1 MPESSSL
8 IGRTISHYRVIEK
21 LGGGGMGIVYR
32 AEDVKLNRFVA
43 LKFLPDDVANDPQ
56 ALSRFQR
63 EAKAASALN
72 HANICIIYEIAEDGG
87 RSFIAMEFMEGATL
101 KHRISGKALGLDQV
115 LEMGVEI
122 ADALDAAH
130 SKGIVH
136 RDIKPANIFVTE
148 RGNAKLLDFG
158 LAKLAPAGIGANL
171 SAMPTVSEPEQLTR
185 PGTAIGT
192 VAYMSPEQVRGE
204 ELDARTDLF
213 SFGVV
218 LYEMVTGAQPFRGET
233 TGLITEAIL
242 NRAPVAAVRL
252 NPDIPPKLEE
262 IVDKALEKDRK
273 LRYQSAA
280 DIRADLQRLKRDTD
294 SARLGVTTAEAALAP
309 VAQKKPWRAL
319 AVAVVFVVALVASTL
334 FLHARKAHALNDTDT
349 IVLADFSNSTG
360 DAVFDDALKQ
370 AVSVQLEQSPFLN
383 ILPDQ
388 RVREVLSLT
397 GRSPNDR
404 LTQEVAQE
412 VCQRAGSKAL
422 VAGSIA
428 SLGSQYVIGL
438 NAVNCQTGQSLAQE
452 QVQAARKEDVLK
464 ALGDAS
470 TKLRGKLGE
479 SLSSIQKYDVPVFDA
494 TTPSLE
500 ALKDLRLGFRTSF
513 EKGDAEAI
521 PFYERAIELDPNF
534 AEAYDLLGGAYSDLG
549 EFNQASEYITKAFEL
564 RNRVSE
570 REKLDISADYYGTV
584 TGDLEK
590 ANQTLEMFAQTY
602 PRLSVPHLGLAINY
616 ATMGLH
622 ERALSENLKAL
633 SLTPI
638 PGFLYGNLMINYVSL
653 DRLAQAKAVYPQVLA
668 RNLDAAFYHGILYEI
683 AFLDGNAAEMGQQ
696 LAWAAGNSG
705 EDQLLSMQ
713 SDTEAFS
720 GHLVKAR
727 DLSRRATEIAHRN
740 DRKETAAEWQMDEAL
755 REAEFGNPARTREE
769 TAAALTLAPT
779 RDLRIL
785 TGLALARAGESAR
798 AQKIADDLAK
808 AFPANTMMNRYWLP
822 TIRAAV
828 EINRKNPTEAVEIL
842 QEAAPYDLGDPP
854 PIGGTLYPVY
864 VRAQAYLLMKN
875 GNDAAREFQ
884 KFLDHRGVV
893 VNFPLGGLAHLGLAR
908 AYSLQGETVKAK
920 AAYQD
925 FLTLWKDADPDIP
938 ILIAAKA
945 EYAKLK

>member
-1 MPESSSL
+1 ML
-8 IGRTISHYRVIEK
+8 GRTISHYRILEK
-21 LGGGGMGIVYR
+21 LGGGGMGVVYKAQDTRLDR
-32 AEDVKLNRFVA
+32 AVA
-43 LKFLPDDVANDPQ
+43 LKFLPDDVAHDAN
-56 ALSRFQR
+56 ALERFKR
-63 EAKAASALN
+63 EAKATSALN
-72 HANICIIYEIAEDGG
+72 HPNICTIYEIGEDAGHT
-87 RSFIAMEFMEGATL
+87 FIAMEYLDGMTL
-101 KHRISGKALGLDQV
+101 KQRIGGRPIETDTLLNLAI
-115 LEMGVEI
+115 EI

-130 SKGIVH
+130 AEGIVH
-136 RDIKPANIFVTE
+136 RDIKPNNIFVTK
-148 RGNAKLLDFG
+148 RGHAKILDFG
-158 LAKLAPAGIGANL
+158 LAKLQSKAGTNADATLTQDAMQLSMPGA
-171 SAMPTVSEPEQLTR
+171 AM
-185 PGTAIGT
+185 GTL
-192 VAYMSPEQVRGE
+192 AYMSPEQARGKD
-204 ELDARTDLF
+204 LDDRTDIF
-213 SFGVV
+213 SFGLV
-218 LYEMVTGAQPFRGET
+218 LYEMATGKQTFSSNTSAEIFD
-233 TGLITEAIL
+233 AIL
-242 NRAPVAAVRL
+242 NRTPVAPVRL
-252 NPDIPPKLEE
+252 NPEIPPKLED
-262 IVDKALEKDRK
+262 IITRALEKDPN
-273 LRYQSAA
+273 LRYQHAS
-280 DIRADLQRLKRDTD
+280 DMRAELQRLKRDTD
-294 SARLGVTTAEAALAP
+294 STRVGVTTTVAALAP
-309 VAQKKPWRAL
+309 IARKRPWRTL
-319 AVAVVFVVALVASTL
+319 AAAAVFVVALLAGTL
-334 FLHARKAHALNDTDT
+334 FFHGRKAHALNETDT

-388 RVREVLSLT
+388 RVREVLGLT

-412 VCQRAGSKAL
+412 VCQRAGSKAV

-438 NAVNCQTGQSLAQE
+438 NAVNCQTGQSLAHEQE
-452 QVQAARKEDVLK
+452 QAARKEDVLK

-494 TTPSLE
+494 TTSSLE
-500 ALKDLRLGFRTSF
+500 ALKDLRLGFKTSF

-521 PFYERAIELDPNF
+521 PFYERAIELDPDF

-549 EFNQASEYITKAFEL
+549 EYNQASEYITKAFEL

-602 PRLSVPHLGLAINY
+602 PRLSIPHLGLAINY
-616 ATMGLH
+616 ASMGLH
-622 ERALSENLKAL
+622 EKSLSENLTAL

-653 DRLAQAKAVYPQVLA
+653 DRLAEAKAIYPQVLA

-683 AFLDGNAAEMGQQ
+683 AFLDGNAAEMSQQ

-705 EDQLLSMQ
+705 EDQLLSVQ

-727 DLSRRATEIAHRN
+727 DLSRRAAEIARRS
-740 DRKETAAEWQMDEAL
+740 DRKETAAEWQMDAAL
-755 REAEFGNPARTREE
+755 REAEFGNPARALEE

-785 TGLALARAGESAR
+785 TGLALARAGGSTR
-798 AQKIADDLAK
+798 AQKIADDLTK

-842 QEAAPYDLGDPP
+842 QGAAPYNLGEPP
-854 PIGGTLYPVY
+854 PIAGTLYPVY
-864 VRAQAYLLMKN
+864 VRAQAYLLMKK
-875 GNDAAREFQ
+875 GNEAAREFQ
-884 KFLDHRGVV
+884 KFVDYRGVV
-893 VNFPLGGLAHLGLAR
+893 VNFPLGALARLGLGR
-908 AYSLQGETVKAK
+908 AYSLQGDTVKAK

-925 FLTLWKDADPDIP
+925 FLALWKDADPDIP
-938 ILIAAKA
+938 IFIAAKS
-945 EYAKLK
+945 EYAQLK